1 MPNIASK
8 TKSFFLKLS
17 CPRILPSIGIQWLMV
32 SNGLVGNPNGV
43 TQTAFGTYMEI
54 MEFFRVWTRDASTNI
69 SFYSQLNHLVN
80 LGCLPLGSD
89 PNPQLFHGAGQ
100 IGPEQGPQLLDQSQ
114 VGIQH
119 FCARHLCFQPEDAR
133 NSSHGV
139 REKFT
144 GCNHWEYV
152 MRTWKNTSVD
162 ILDHSVTM
170 ESDTCNHIVVFWMH
184 LIFMVDHCQLL
195 KQNECSIEWGRL
207 KIVGFQPP
215 FLANLQKICSE
226 GILELNPA
234 FFFKPPFK
242 SISFP
247 HHCEQIWN
255 MPSRNHPLLAILS
268 HGSLHQRYGVMCPG
282 VSTVATPRAQ
292 SE

>member
-1 MPNIASK
+1 M
-8 TKSFFLKLS
+8 
-17 CPRILPSIGIQWLMV
+17 
-32 SNGLVGNPNGV
+32 
-43 TQTAFGTYMEI
+43 
-54 MEFFRVWTRDASTNI
+54 
-69 SFYSQLNHLVN
+69 N

-139 REKFT
+139 PEKFT

-215 FLANLQKICSE
+215 FLATLQKICSE

>member
-1 MPNIASK
+1 M
-8 TKSFFLKLS
+8 
-17 CPRILPSIGIQWLMV
+17 
-32 SNGLVGNPNGV
+32 
-43 TQTAFGTYMEI
+43 
-54 MEFFRVWTRDASTNI
+54 
-69 SFYSQLNHLVN
+69 N

-195 KQNECSIEWGRL
+195 KQNECSIEWARL

-215 FLANLQKICSE
+215 FLATLQKICSE

-234 FFFKPPFK
+234 FFSNLHSSRYHFRIIASRYGTCHQETTRFLP
-242 SISFP
+242 SFP
-247 HHCEQIWN
+247 
-255 MPSRNHPLLAILS
+255 
-268 HGSLHQRYGVMCPG
+268 
-282 VSTVATPRAQ
+282 TVLFTKDTALCVLV
-292 SE
+292 